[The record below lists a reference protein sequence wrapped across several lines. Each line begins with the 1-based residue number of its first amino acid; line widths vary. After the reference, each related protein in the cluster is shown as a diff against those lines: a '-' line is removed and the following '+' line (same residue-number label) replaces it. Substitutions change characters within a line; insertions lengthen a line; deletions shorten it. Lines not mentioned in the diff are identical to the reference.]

1 MNKQEILNL
10 AISTYGDEAQEM
22 MLLEEMSEL
31 QKEICKHWRG
41 RDNARA
47 IAEEIADVEIML
59 EQMKM
64 IFGNESLV
72 TIFREQKLLRL
83 RDRITD
89 ACVAM
94 AADMA

>member
-1 MNKQEILNL
+1 MNKHEILNM

-41 RDNARA
+41 KDNARE

-64 IFGNESLV
+64 IFHCDDAVKLYR
-72 TIFREQKLLRL
+72 IQKLKRL
-83 RDRITD
+83 ERRLIGE
-89 ACVAM
+89 
-94 AADMA
+94 